1 MASGTNLLQTTPDKV
16 VLIGDVGVGKTSLF
30 LRFKNNEFVENNRSH
45 NPKEERCSKVWT
57 VDGTQ
62 VSVSVCIVKLML

>member
-30 LRFKNNEFVENNRSH
+30 RRFKSNEFSEDSRSH
-45 NPKEERCSKVWT
+45 NPKEERCSKVWSIG
-57 VDGTQ
+57 GTQ
-62 VSVSVCIVKLML
+62 VSVSV